1 MVTKDQKISILVID
15 NNQKSSEETIKRL
28 QSNPLI
34 SAVELA
40 DNTDLGLRKIISNTP
55 DVILFDY
62 PSSGNS
68 EKELI
73 ELVKTK
79 LPETTLVIISTT
91 KENAAFA
98 IQNGIFNYLLRPF
111 NQEEFDG
118 VINVAYQSKQNHI
131 LARINQIID
140 KAPEEI
146 RYRLQTTKGYFML
159 NPEEL
164 IFCKASGFYTELY
177 LVRDRVELSS
187 QYLMKFEEILS
198 QFNFVR
204 VSRSLLI
211 NQKFIRKINK
221 ADNTIILWC
230 AGKEYKIKAAKS
242 QIRKLSNFENE

>member
-1 MVTKDQKISILVID
+1 MEIKDQKISILVID
-15 NNQKSSEETIKRL
+15 DDQKSSGKTIKML
-28 QSNPLI
+28 QSNSLI

-40 DNTDLGLRKIISNTP
+40 DNTDLALRKIISNNP

-79 LPETTLVIISTT
+79 LPETTLVITSTT

-98 IQNGIFNYLLRPF
+98 IQNGIFNYLLKPF
-111 NQEEFDG
+111 DQEEFDS
-118 VINVAYQSKQNHI
+118 VINGAYQSKQNHI
-131 LARINQIID
+131 LSRINQIID
-140 KAPEEI
+140 KTPEAV
-146 RYRLQTTKGYFML
+146 RFRLQTTKGYFML

-198 QFNFVR
+198 PFNFFR

-221 ADNTIILWC
+221 GDNTIVLWC